1 MFEQV
6 KEMPK
11 KREASGTGAAPSG
24 TLYPKIAEVLL
35 SMARADILIWA

>member
-24 TLYPKIAEVLL
+24 TLYEKFGQKEAP
-35 SMARADILIWA
+35 